1 MQIWNHPD
9 LLLLAQEEKDLRKE
23 DDVENFT
30 VDIDDDVPDVV
41 EVPNGDPDGG
51 VIILNGNADVGGGE
65 EIPKGGLNL
74 LKSFTLNNL
83 SLLYHLLLNSVLLP
97 ARFCVYFA
105 HLQRICV
112 DACKVYVKKDIHE
125 R

>member
-41 EVPNGDPDGG
+41 EVPNGDPFGSA
-51 VIILNGNADVGGGE
+51 IILNDNPDAGGE

-74 LKSFTLNNL
+74 FKSFILNNL
-83 SLLYHLLLNSVLLP
+83 SLLNHLL
-97 ARFCVYFA
+97 
-105 HLQRICV
+105 
-112 DACKVYVKKDIHE
+112 
-125 R
+125 

>member
-41 EVPNGDPDGG
+41 EVPNGDLDGG
-51 VIILNGNADVGGGE
+51 VIILNDSADVGGGE

-74 LKSFTLNNL
+74 LKSFT
-83 SLLYHLLLNSVLLP
+83 
-97 ARFCVYFA
+97 
-105 HLQRICV
+105 Q
-112 DACKVYVKKDIHE
+112 
-125 R
+125 